1 MTTTATGLLNAGTKA
16 RADAESAR
24 FTANALGKARAD
36 AESARASLA
45 AAGAAVKDLEAQ
57 LRVSKRETQAA
68 RAERDR
74 LVSEAEARADRAEAR
89 EVRAVAR
96 ANQERD
102 VLQNK
107 LERIAG
113 ILGGRPEP

>member
-1 MTTTATGLLNAGTKA
+1 MTPTAQLNAGTKA

-24 FTANALGKARAD
+24 LSMTALSKARAD
-36 AESARASLA
+36 AESARLALA
-45 AAGAAVKDLEAQ
+45 AAGATVKDLEAQ

-102 VLQNK
+102 VLQRK
-107 LERIAG
+107 LERIAEV
-113 ILGGRPEP
+113 LGGRPNP